1 MKYWKVT
8 CSNGFC
14 GCDEEF
20 YFEEE
25 NEDKAYLMGQYFLE
39 DDYGF
44 YDPDERFVNLED
56 KEEVEDYYAGLEYQV
71 DEISKEEYDEAM
83 ADYL

>member
-14 GCDEEF
+14 GCNEEF

-25 NEDKAYLMGQYFLE
+25 NEDKAYLMGRYFLE
-39 DDYGF
+39 D
-44 YDPDERFVNLED
+44 E
-56 KEEVEDYYAGLEYQV
+56 EEVEDYYYNNLKYWV
-71 DEISKEEYDEAM
+71 DEISKEEYDEGT
-83 ADYL
+83 ADYF

>member
-8 CSNGFC
+8 CTNNFM

-25 NEDKAYLMGQYFLE
+25 NEDRVELIGQDFLE
-39 DDYGF
+39 NEYSF
-44 YDPDERFVNLED
+44 YDPDERFVDLED
-56 KEEVEDYYAGLEYQV
+56 EEEVENYYAGLEYWV
-71 DEISKEEYDEAM
+71 DEISKEEYDEAT

>member
-8 CSNGFC
+8 CSNGYC
-14 GCDEEF
+14 GCDETF

-25 NEDKAYLMGQYFLE
+25 NEDRANLMGQSFLE

-56 KEEVEDYYAGLEYQV
+56 KEEVEDYYDSLEYWV
-71 DEISKEEYDEAM
+71 DEISKEEYDEAT
-83 ADYL
+83 ADYF

>member
-8 CSNGFC
+8 CTNNFM

-25 NEDKAYLMGQYFLE
+25 NEYRVELIGQDFLE
-39 DDYGF
+39 NEYSF
-44 YDPDERFVNLED
+44 YDPDERFVDLED
-56 KEEVEDYYAGLEYQV
+56 EEEVENYYAGLEYWV
-71 DEISKEEYDEAM
+71 DEISKEEYDEAT

>member
-8 CSNGFC
+8 CTNNFV

-25 NEDKAYLMGQYFLE
+25 NEDKANLMGQYLLE
-39 DDYGF
+39 NDYGF

-56 KEEVEDYYAGLEYQV
+56 EEEVEDYYNSLDYWV
-71 DEISKEEYDEAM
+71 DEISKEEYDEAT
-83 ADYL
+83 ADYF

>member
-1 MKYWKVT
+1 MKA
-8 CSNGFC
+8 
-14 GCDEEF
+14 D
-20 YFEEE
+20 E
-25 NEDKAYLMGQYFLE
+25 NEDKANLMGQYFLE

-56 KEEVEDYYAGLEYQV
+56 EEEVEDYYNSLEYWV
-71 DEISKEEYDEAM
+71 DEISKEEYDEGT

>member
-14 GCDEEF
+14 GCDEVF

-25 NEDKAYLMGQYFLE
+25 NEDKANLMGQYFLE

-56 KEEVEDYYAGLEYQV
+56 EEEVEDYYNSLEYWV
-71 DEISKEEYDEAM
+71 DEISKEEYDEGT

>member
-1 MKYWKVT
+1 MRYWKVT

-14 GCDEEF
+14 GCDEKF

-25 NEDKAYLMGQYFLE
+25 NEDKANLMGQYFLE

-56 KEEVEDYYAGLEYQV
+56 EEEVEDYYDSLEYWV
-71 DEISKEEYDEAM
+71 DEISKEEYDKAT
-83 ADYL
+83 ADYF

>member
-14 GCDEEF
+14 GCDEVF

-25 NEDKAYLMGQYFLE
+25 NEDKANLMGQYFLE
-39 DDYGF
+39 D
-44 YDPDERFVNLED
+44 E
-56 KEEVEDYYAGLEYQV
+56 EEVEDYYNSLEYWV
-71 DEISKEEYDEAM
+71 DEISKEEYDEGT

>member
-8 CSNGFC
+8 CTNNFM

-25 NEDKAYLMGQYFLE
+25 NEDRAELIGQDFLE
-39 DDYGF
+39 D
-44 YDPDERFVNLED
+44 E
-56 KEEVEDYYAGLEYQV
+56 EEVEDYYAGLEYWV
-71 DEISKEEYDEAM
+71 DEISKEEYDEAT